1 MKTIASIKE
10 LIREYVAALPVA
22 EAINGIMAS
31 INDTIGT
38 NWRVGQRDCVRIT
51 MPRPIS
57 ASNTNSLNVL
67 AVANSKD
74 SLACYISFRLQEHKD
89 VNRVEVIL
97 DSDESEFVELG
108 FPSGETI
115 IPRGHATI
123 NLHDNSVEFKEE
135 HVFVD
140 EEDAWKRDRVI
151 RAVKFP
157 FNKWFYECAQ
167 RTHLIMSEPYKPSFE
182 VLSAFIEGGDR
193 EPFEKWRREKEE
205 SCKRSYTSFSVTV
218 DTDRVMIT
226 QGDDN
231 EMTVYRTPSGTL
243 EMVVTHKLALW
254 ESVALLTETY
264 FSNQQHDQHDVYY
277 RCEVGDWRLV
287 DESFIDEYLVEAINA
302 EIWRIED
309 RHAEYDDSIVA
320 WAAYDTVLLGTKDK
334 ECVYGFVGKN
344 ALSRLRE
351 LPEGSSILDEL
362 W

>member
-1 MKTIASIKE
+1 MKTIASIE
-10 LIREYVAALPVA
+10 ESIREYVDALPVA
-22 EAINGIMAS
+22 EAINGILSS

-38 NWRVGQRDCVRIT
+38 NWRVIQHDVRIT
-51 MPRPIS
+51 MSIS
-57 ASNTNSLNVL
+57 AVNNDSLRVL
-67 AVANSKD
+67 SLVGDNER
-74 SLACYISFRLQEHKD
+74 LACYIAFHLQEHKD
-89 VNRVEVIL
+89 GKVEL
-97 DSDESEFVELG
+97 ALYNDESEFVELG
-108 FPSGETI
+108 LPSGETI

-123 NLHDNSVEFKEE
+123 NLHDNSVEFKEV

-167 RTHLIMSEPYKPSFE
+167 RTHLIMPETHGMKPSFE
-182 VLSAFIEGGDR
+182 AISALLEGGDR
-193 EPFEKWRREKEE
+193 APFEKWRRENEE
-205 SCKRSYTSFSVTV
+205 SCKRSYTSFSVSV
-218 DTDRVMIT
+218 DSDRVTIN
-226 QGDDN
+226 QGCDN

-264 FSNQQHDQHDVYY
+264 FSNQQHDVYY

-287 DESFIDEYLVEAINA
+287 DESFIDEYLVEAINS

-320 WAAYDTVLLGTKDK
+320 WKASDAILLGTYDK
-334 ECVYGFVGKN
+334 ERVYGFMGKDD
-344 ALSRLRE
+344 LFKLRE
-351 LPEGSSILDEL
+351 LPEGASVLDEL
-362 W
+362 D

>member
-1 MKTIASIKE
+1 MMTIASIEKS
-10 LIREYVAALPVA
+10 INDYVAALPVA
-22 EAINGIMAS
+22 EAINGILSS
-31 INDTIGT
+31 INDAIST

-51 MPRPIS
+51 MPRSIS
-57 ASNTNSLNVL
+57 ARNTNSLNVL

-74 SLACYISFRLQEHKD
+74 SLACYIAFRLQEHKD
-89 VNRVEVIL
+89 ANRVEVIL

-123 NLHDNSVEFKEE
+123 NLHDNSVEFKAE

-167 RTHLIMSEPYKPSFE
+167 RTHLIMPEPHKPPFE
-182 VLSAFIEGGDR
+182 VLSAPVEGDR
-193 EPFEKWRREKEE
+193 APFEKWRRENEE
-205 SCKRSYTSFSVTV
+205 SYKRSYTSLSVTV
-218 DTDRVMIT
+218 DTDKVTIT
-226 QGDDN
+226 ECGDN

-264 FSNQQHDQHDVYY
+264 FSNRQHDVYY
-277 RCEVGDWRLV
+277 QCEVGDWRLV

-320 WAAYDTVLLGTKDK
+320 WEAYGTILLGTKDK

-344 ALSRLRE
+344 ALSRLKE

-362 W
+362 WQ